1 MSRRQLF
8 LGVDCGL
15 GGGIALIDHDGQL
28 LIVEDMPVVARGT
41 KAKLEVDGANLAFLL
56 RPYASDIKV
65 AAIERPTAMSGQGV
79 SSSFNFG
86 YSVGALVG
94 VVQALAIPVLLPSP
108 STWKRSMQLPA
119 DKDVVRGE
127 AIRKWPAHAD
137 LFRRKRDDGR
147 AESAFLAEFARRSA

>member
-1 MSRRQLF
+1 MSERTLH
-8 LGVDCGL
+8 LGADPGIGGAIAIMDC
-15 GGGIALIDHDGQL
+15 DGQL
-28 LIVEDMPVVARGT
+28 LIVEDMPVIARGP
-41 KAKLEVDGANLAFLL
+41 KAKLEVDCANLAFVL

-94 VVQALAIPVLLPSP
+94 VVQALSIPVLLPAP
-108 STWKRSMQLPA
+108 SSWKRAMQLPA

-127 AIRKWPAHAD
+127 AIRKWPSQAD

-147 AESAFLAEFARRSA
+147 AEAAFLAEWARRSA

>member
-15 GGGIALIDHDGQL
+15 GGGLALINHDGQL
-28 LIVEDMPVVARGT
+28 LIVEDMPVIARGA
-41 KAKLEVDGANLAFLL
+41 KAKLEVDGANVAHIL
-56 RPYASDIKV
+56 RAYANDIKV
-65 AAIERPTAMSGQGV
+65 AAVERPTAMAGQGV

-94 VVQALAIPVLLPSP
+94 VVQALAIPLVLPAPSA
-108 STWKRSMQLPA
+108 WKRAMQLPA

-127 AIRKWPAHAD
+127 AIRKWPSHAD

-147 AESAFLAEFARRSA
+147 AEAAFLAEFARRSA